1 MSGTEFIV
9 VGAGSGGCAAAAR
22 LREAGRR
29 VHLLEAGG
37 PDTHPH
43 IQIPVAFGRLFGSEV
58 DWAYQTEPQAELNGR
73 RLFWPRGK
81 VLGGSSS
88 INAMIYIRGHRAD
101 YDGWAAAG
109 NRGWSYDEV
118 LPYFKRSEDFEDG
131 PDAFHG
137 AGGPLHVE
145 HRRYTHPICD
155 ALTDGFAELGY
166 PRNDDFNAAQQEGF
180 GRYQVTMKGGERHS
194 TAAAYLRPALA
205 LEGPGELQVTT
216 GAHVTRLLLRGGRAV
231 GVAYRDEAGAEHELH
246 AEGGVILTAGA
257 VTSPH
262 LLLLSGIGPADELR
276 AAGVEVQCDL
286 PGVGQNLQDH
296 LIVPVVFETDTPGLR
311 SPLREPH
318 LSEYEQERRG
328 LLVSNVAETGGFLR
342 TSPDLAAPDLQFHHG
357 AALFLEFGKPLARGH
372 HFTLLPTL
380 LQPHSRGQIRLA
392 SADPL
397 ARPLIEP
404 NYLSDSRDLDVLL
417 RGIELAR
424 EVADTAALT
433 SYRRAEFLPG
443 AGATDRAALT
453 EHVREH
459 AMTIYHPVG
468 TCRMGHDDLAVVGD
482 DLRVRGVDGLWIAD
496 ASVMPTVPR
505 GNTNA
510 PTIMVAEKAA
520 DLILG
525 RAAPV

>member
-1 MSGTEFIV
+1 M
-9 VGAGSGGCAAAAR
+9 
-22 LREAGRR
+22 
-29 VHLLEAGG
+29 
-37 PDTHPH
+37 
-43 IQIPVAFGRLFGSEV
+43 
-58 DWAYQTEPQAELNGR
+58 
-73 RLFWPRGK
+73 
-81 VLGGSSS
+81 
-88 INAMIYIRGHRAD
+88 
-101 YDGWAAAG
+101 
-109 NRGWSYDEV
+109 
-118 LPYFKRSEDFEDG
+118 
-131 PDAFHG
+131 
-137 AGGPLHVE
+137 
-145 HRRYTHPICD
+145 
-155 ALTDGFAELGY
+155 
-166 PRNDDFNAAQQEGF
+166 
-180 GRYQVTMKGGERHS
+180 
-194 TAAAYLRPALA
+194 
-205 LEGPGELQVTT
+205 
-216 GAHVTRLLLRGGRAV
+216 
-231 GVAYRDEAGAEHELH
+231 
-246 AEGGVILTAGA
+246 
-257 VTSPH
+257 TSPH
-262 LLLLSGIGPADELR
+262 LLLLSGIGPADDLR
-276 AAGVEVQCDL
+276 AAGVDVQCDL

-392 SADPL
+392 SADPG

-404 NYLSDSRDLDVLL
+404 NYLSDPRDLDVLL

-424 EVADTAALT
+424 EVADTAALAPH
-433 SYRRAEFLPG
+433 RRAEFLPG
-443 AGATDRAALT
+443 ADATGRAALT